1 MYDIMNV
8 GHEYIMAEK
17 CRKDGDVEN
26 AIKHYQSAID
36 NYKYDDNEYTLS
48 PDSPY
53 EITELGETISF
64 LSVNKMMY
72 NKEFDIV
79 KHWKLI
85 KYETFR
91 FYSRK

>member
-8 GHEYIMAEK
+8 GHEYMMAEK

-36 NYKYDDNEYTLS
+36 NYKYADNKYTLS

-53 EITELGETISF
+53 EITDLGETISF
-64 LSVNKMMY
+64 PSVKKWCLIRIKELGNWKNK
-72 NKEFDIV
+72 
-79 KHWKLI
+79 L
-85 KYETFR
+85 
-91 FYSRK
+91 